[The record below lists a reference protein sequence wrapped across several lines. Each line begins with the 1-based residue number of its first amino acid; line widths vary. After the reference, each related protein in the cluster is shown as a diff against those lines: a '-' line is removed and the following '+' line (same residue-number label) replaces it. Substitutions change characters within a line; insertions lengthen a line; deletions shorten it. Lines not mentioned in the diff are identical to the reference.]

1 MRSLVKST
9 MTLDLAEYWHAYGIQ
24 NVNQL
29 RMAGVLL
36 YDKMWVPAFART
48 TEQEHR
54 EVTQGL
60 SLPRRWE
67 SILASSC
74 GFPPPQE
81 REGQDSSGRPRRKL
95 MCDGTDLRRV
105 LQGMQSHAHQIGPGA
120 PELQHIIGS
129 PRSAHPDD
137 GEVCQ

>member
-60 SLPRRWE
+60 SLPRRWK
-67 SILASSC
+67 SILALSC
-74 GFPPPQE
+74 GSRLRRNGRAGAPQE
-81 REGQDSSGRPRRKL
+81 DPVAS
-95 MCDGTDLRRV
+95 
-105 LQGMQSHAHQIGPGA
+105 
-120 PELQHIIGS
+120 
-129 PRSAHPDD
+129 
-137 GEVCQ
+137 

>member
-81 REGQDSSGRPRRKL
+81 RESQGSSDIHDESTLGLHLIRVRAVRDIRDRHADLFFDEGHVLEEVDVIGRPPAR
-95 MCDGTDLRRV
+95 
-105 LQGMQSHAHQIGPGA
+105 
-120 PELQHIIGS
+120 
-129 PRSAHPDD
+129 
-137 GEVCQ
+137 